1 MFDIDKYMHKP
12 FFERECRPE
21 PPCGFGPP
29 PSHEKPRY
37 TMTEEVEHT
46 ARLMRETIDRLLKF
60 EERAKAE
67 LSDLSKNVMS
77 DNVIFKNAMHESW
90 TTFLMEVK
98 NEINV
103 FEANMESDVKM
114 FKAEIESNYA
124 TLSEDVHNQ
133 IAENLATFEQKV
145 ADFEAKYEKEFT
157 DLTSSIQ
164 EQYNAFVASVN
175 QRIDNYNENTAQ
187 AFADFKRQ
195 MQAQLNTFEQTMEAN
210 YDNFTESVG
219 NSIHEFRTNWEQI
232 ITERLAAQDAVIS
245 DAEMYMK
252 TNLEHH
258 VETLIGD
265 MHANGEFIDIIEGE
279 VFNDLESKSKLEY
292 HHATTALGANVC
304 AEFAQANNRVFY
316 VPKGEVL
323 EIEETLDLTGVD
335 VEINGEIKI
344 MHHGVGVIVGCSSR
358 TGKVRNIVIR
368 NVTHAD
374 YQDGDISVRVVG
386 LMRGNVTIDNAPVV
400 QVYADGDVDEIHAVG
415 YSNFYIGTCRKL
427 VLTDKPGASGLG
439 WINENIFNVNR
450 VTEELRIEGN
460 TFAHD
465 NNVFL
470 KPCLEGAKLTLK
482 NCVRNKFYDVRTEGN
497 FSADFD
503 ENARYNYVLN
513 NFHWASIQ
521 LASQVVDN
529 GRNNVFTNSILESME
544 YVPFFTINEKTLDKF
559 SIYSAEKFTVEDGK
573 IVPSALY
580 SKLIMDSIIP
590 VDGVSFIGFEG
601 SNGIF
606 QLYVTP
612 LDENKNPI
620 GSGPLDYTGGV
631 KQQDNGNYTP
641 SDATSTAFIEIVNP
655 AVKYLKITLDTCP
668 TTVMPFEFVEV
679 YALANKRNVPKLS
692 RLREFFKV

>member
-21 PPCGFGPP
+21 PPCSFGPP
-29 PSHEKPRY
+29 HDKPRY

-60 EERAKAE
+60 EERAKCE

-103 FEANMESDVKM
+103 FEANMESDVAM

-164 EQYNAFVASVN
+164 EQYNAFVASIN

-195 MQAQLNTFEQTMEAN
+195 MQTQLNTFEQTMETN
-210 YDNFTESVG
+210 YATFTESVG

-232 ITERLAAQDAVIS
+232 ITERLAEQDGRIS

-304 AEFAQANNRVFY
+304 AEFAKANKRTFY
-316 VPKGEVL
+316 VPYGEVL
-323 EIEETLDLTGVD
+323 EITETLDLTGLD
-335 VEINGEIKI
+335 VEINGEIKVAFN
-344 MHHGVGVIVGCSSR
+344 GVGVIVGDISNSSEA
-358 TGKVRNIVIR
+358 RNIHIR
-368 NVTHAD
+368 NVYHTN
-374 YQDGDISVRVVG
+374 YKDGDISVRVQGV
-386 LMRGNVTIDNAPVV
+386 MNANVNIGSAKVV
-400 QVYADGDVDEIHAVG
+400 QFYADGDSDHDAIAYSTFHVG
-415 YSNFYIGTCRKL
+415 KCDVMQI
-427 VLTDKPGASGLG
+427 TDKADTDNIG
-439 WINENIFNVNR
+439 WINENTFVNCR
-450 VTEELRIEGN
+450 VMVKFSIEGN
-460 TFAHD
+460 TYAHN
-465 NNVFL
+465 NNVFI
-470 KPCLEGAKLTLK
+470 KPCFEGADMVLSK
-482 NCVRNKFYDVRTEGN
+482 CQRNKFYDLRSEG
-497 FSADFD
+497 DFTLTLEED
-503 ENARYNYVLN
+503 TNNNYVCMN
-513 NFHWASIQ
+513 YYYDNFTY
-521 LASQVVDN
+521 LAGLVTDN
-529 GRNNVFTNSILESME
+529 GVSNIVTTSHMAD
-544 YVPFFTINEKTLDKF
+544 LDKVMF
-559 SIYSAEKFTVEDGK
+559 YNVNANTLEKELYDVEGKANMTANDGTFTVPAWARFVEEK
-573 IVPSALY
+573 VV
-580 SKLIMDSIIP
+580 P
-590 VDGVSFIGFEG
+590 VDGISALWIKTDAK
-601 SNGIF
+601 NMR
-606 QLYVTP
+606 VTVAP
-612 LDENKNPI
+612 LDVNKVVMENDPLVYVGLKEQDGDGVYNPGGNINEAFVLIKNP
-620 GSGPLDYTGGV
+620 D
-631 KQQDNGNYTP
+631 
-641 SDATSTAFIEIVNP
+641 
-655 AVKYLKITLDTCP
+655 VKYLRISITNGGVQAEYKYVTG
-668 TTVMPFEFVEV
+668 
-679 YALANKRNVPKLS
+679 YAYFSPRNFPLAG
-692 RLREFFKV
+692 FIGDYFKK